1 MSTIR
6 AYKLAEELKIGNDEL
21 LKKCEEIGIPLRS
34 HMVNL
39 SPEQAD
45 QIRRRFG
52 VATSG
57 GETLEKRTAG
67 GSVIRRRRVTTAA
80 PLPKEETPSES
91 VGEIPQDVVAAASVV
106 AEDAA
111 SIDLDGPVVEEPV
124 VVEPALEE
132 PVVVEAPTP
141 TPPPAVATPTPAPA
155 HARIL
160 PDPDLEDR
168 RPAAAGGDRALQMPE
183 GAPPTA
189 GKRPARRSAHEAMN
203 LKEQDTV
210 ARTMLGNVQRRLEQR
225 RTIVERQSRLQPR
238 RFTGGRG
245 GSAASR
251 RPVAP
256 GKPGKKVARLT
267 GETSFPDLAT
277 QTGIK
282 ARELWRRTRA
292 LGIEVDRDAK
302 IDLETIQLLAEEL
315 GFEVQHVRKGI
326 EEVADQVGQAV
337 HVEDSDLSPR
347 PPVVTVMGH
356 VDHGKTSLLDTLR
369 KTHVVDGEAG
379 GITQHI
385 GAYTV
390 KTDAGDITF
399 LDTPGHA
406 AFTNMR
412 ARGAQVTD
420 IVVLVVAADDGVMPQ
435 TVEAINHA
443 RAADVPII
451 VAINKIDRSEA
462 NPARVKQALLEH
474 SIVAEDFGGETLMA
488 EISAV
493 KNIGIEKL
501 LEQIGLQA
509 EVLELR
515 ARADGHAR
523 GVIVEA
529 QLDKGRGAVATVLV
543 REGTLK
549 PGDAFVVGEVF
560 GRVRSMTDDLGR
572 PVKQAGPSV
581 PVQIIGLSAVPEAG
595 QELVVVKNER
605 DAKALVQHRLAE
617 DRRAQSEQATDVAAG
632 DDIFASLGTGEGK
645 ELRLLIKSDVRGTME
660 AVRDGVLAMQ
670 TERVS
675 VKVIHTGVGGITE
688 SDVMLASASDAVV
701 VGFHVRPESAAR
713 KAAEREEVEI
723 RTFDIVYE
731 LLDDVKAL
739 MTGLL
744 PPKVVEKV
752 WGHAE
757 VRELFVVPR
766 RGTIAG
772 CYVPEGTI
780 KRSHSIRVIRDGVPI
795 YSGKMGSL
803 RRFKDDVREV
813 QGPIECGIHIE
824 NYNDVKVGDILE
836 SFELQEKADVL

>member
-1 MSTIR
+1 MATIR

-21 LKKCEEIGIPLRS
+21 LKKCEEIGISLRN
-34 HMVNL
+34 HMANL
-39 SPEQAD
+39 TPEQAD
-45 QIRRRFG
+45 NIRRRFG
-52 VATSG
+52 GSPA

-67 GSVIRRRRVTTAA
+67 GTVIRRRRIAA
-80 PLPKEETPSES
+80 AEPLPKDDGALEVPEAPEISEVAPIAAEATSGEPLTP
-91 VGEIPQDVVAAASVV
+91 
-106 AEDAA
+106 
-111 SIDLDGPVVEEPV
+111 VEEPV
-124 VVEPALEE
+124 AEPVAVE
-132 PVVVEAPTP
+132 PVVPVPVVPVPQPVPTPIAAKVVDSDAEERKP
-141 TPPPAVATPTPAPA
+141 TPPA
-155 HARIL
+155 
-160 PDPDLEDR
+160 
-168 RPAAAGGDRALQMPE
+168 GDRELQMPE
-183 GAPPTA
+183 APPPSA
-189 GKRPARRSAHEAMN
+189 GKRPARRTAHEQMN

-225 RTIVERQSRLQPR
+225 RTIVERQSRMQPR
-238 RFTGGRG
+238 RFTGGRQ
-245 GSAASR
+245 GSAAGR
-251 RPVAP
+251 RAAQTSANV
-256 GKPGKKVARLT
+256 KPGKKIARLS
-267 GETSFPDLAT
+267 GDTSFPDLAT

-282 ARELWRRTRA
+282 ARELWRRARA
-292 LGIEVDRDAK
+292 LGMEIDRDAK
-302 IDLETIQLLAEEL
+302 IDLDAVQLLAEEL

-326 EEVADQVGQAV
+326 EEVADMVGQA
-337 HVEDSDLSPR
+337 HHTEESDLSPR

-369 KTHVVDGEAG
+369 QTHVVDGEAG

-390 KTDAGDITF
+390 KTKLGDITF

-443 RAADVPII
+443 RAAEVPMI
-451 VAINKIDRSEA
+451 VAINKIDRAEA

-474 SIVAEDFGGETLMA
+474 NIVSEDFGGETMCV
-488 EISAV
+488 EISAL
-493 KNIGIEKL
+493 KNIGIDKL
-501 LEQIGLQA
+501 LETIGLQA

-515 ARADGHAR
+515 GRTDGAAR
-523 GVIVEA
+523 GTIIEA

-549 PGDAFVVGEVF
+549 AGDAFVVGDVS
-560 GRVRSMTDDLGR
+560 GRVRSMTDDLDHS
-572 PVKQAGPSV
+572 VKQAEPSI
-581 PVQIIGLSAVPEAG
+581 PVQIVGLSAVPEAG
-595 QELVVVKNER
+595 SELVVVKNER
-605 DAKALVQHRLAE
+605 DAKALVEHRQAE
-617 DRRAQSEQATDVAAG
+617 VRRAATEHKGEVPTG
-632 DDIFASLGTGEGK
+632 DDIFGTLGTGEGK
-645 ELRLLIKSDVRGTME
+645 ELRILIKSDVRGTME

-670 TERVS
+670 TDRVS
-675 VKVIHTGVGGITE
+675 VKIIHTGVGGITE

-701 VGFHVRPESAAR
+701 IGFHVRPEPAAR
-713 KAAEREEVEI
+713 KTAEREEIEI

-772 CYVPEGTI
+772 CFVPEGTI
-780 KRSHSIRVIRDGVPI
+780 KRSYSIRVIRNGVPI

-813 QGPIECGIHIE
+813 QGPIECGIHVE